1 MGTPAE
7 TVFRSLDA
15 NADGRISLA
24 EFSRG
29 FDLYS
34 GVLAAERQMLGASV
48 DCLLGRFAQLCAE
61 RGCPIHEARVHGTGE
76 YASERLP
83 LVYDINQSVLL
94 EATAST
100 VCSRDGRPGSALV
113 DLLEALGGTVGRA
126 KLMLSYTW
134 GYELHAILAALESY
148 CVSTSRERDAS
159 RTTRRRQLVAEAAAR
174 HRGGGAALCGSG
186 VSPARALALE
196 EGCPIYLGPVQL
208 FCAHD

>member
-7 TVFRSLDA
+7 TVFRSLDANADGELSFDELAAQLLGRGVDPDQVSELFSSLDA

-29 FDLYS
+29 FDLYR

-48 DCLLGRFAQLCAE
+48 GCLLGRFAQLCTE
-61 RGCPIHEARVHGTGE
+61 RGCPIHEARMHGTGD
-76 YASERLP
+76 YAGERLP
-83 LVYDINQSVLL
+83 LVYDINQPVLL

-126 KLMLSYTW
+126 GLMLSYTW
-134 GYELHAILAALESY
+134 GYELRTILAALEAY
-148 CVSTSRERDAS
+148 CARTSREPDQ
-159 RTTRRRQLVAEAAAR
+159 TYVWICFCCINVRQAW
-174 HRGGGAALCGSG
+174 
-186 VSPARALALE
+186 LA
-196 EGCPIYLGPVQL
+196 GW
-208 FCAHD
+208 